1 MTRSSALRRP
11 RSSTCWAVCSPAE
24 LASSQ
29 ARVAIERQPEKSR
42 SNHNHGVIN
51 LGGGILKT
59 GSNVCGFEVRII
71 LKNLGFG
78 RAPCQHVQ
86 NILDPN
92 AHTPNAR
99 AATALAR
106 IGSYPIAYVNA
117 HVRNSRDPE
126 IASQLLVCFKHSKDK
141 TAGGRG
147 RGRVNHTKHALSLDT
162 LLTTADHNG
171 F

>member
-1 MTRSSALRRP
+1 M
-11 RSSTCWAVCSPAE
+11 
-24 LASSQ
+24 
-29 ARVAIERQPEKSR
+29 
-42 SNHNHGVIN
+42 IN

-59 GSNVCGFEVRII
+59 GSNVFGFEVRII

-78 RAPCQHVQ
+78 RASREHVQ

-106 IGSYPIAYVNA
+106 IGSYPIEYINA

-126 IASQLLVCFKHSKDK
+126 IASQLLVRFKRSSKDSS
-141 TAGGRG
+141 G
-147 RGRVNHTKHALSLDT
+147 
-162 LLTTADHNG
+162 
-171 F
+171 